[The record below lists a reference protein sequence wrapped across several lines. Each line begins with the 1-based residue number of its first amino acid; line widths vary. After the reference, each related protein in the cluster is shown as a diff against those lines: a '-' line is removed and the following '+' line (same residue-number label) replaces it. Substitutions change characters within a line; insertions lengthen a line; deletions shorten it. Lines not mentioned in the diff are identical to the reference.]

1 MISVSMN
8 SYAPRGFLWGFF
20 LLTLALGAS
29 FGGFITAGMM
39 SMDGITQDCPYMGET
54 GYCNMNISEHLAS
67 WQNLFTTT
75 LERVNPL
82 AFLPLLTLFVLAYFF
97 VDLLVRKRSEQPLFQ
112 RWRTRELFDP
122 LRLAF
127 ARGIIHPKLYS

>member
-1 MISVSMN
+1 MRTAN
-8 SYAPRGFLWGFF
+8 PYGFILPLGMF
-20 LLTLALGAS
+20 LLVLAMS
-29 FGGFITAGMM
+29 FGGILTAWMM
-39 SMDGITQDCPYMGET
+39 GMDGTMQQDCPYMGET
-54 GYCNMNISEHLAS
+54 GYCAMDISEHLAS

-82 AFLPLLTLFVLAYFF
+82 AMLPLFTLFVLAYFF
-97 VDLLVRKRSEQPLFQ
+97 VDLLVRKRTERPLFQ

-122 LRLAF
+122 LQLAF